1 MLILLGLR
9 LWANVHLENWD
20 WIIGVNLYGVIYG
33 VHFFLKRMIE
43 SGEECH
49 IVNTSSMAGLI
60 SSVEEGLYNV
70 TKYGVVALSESLRQQ
85 MQMLRTKVGVSV
97 LCPGLTRTN
106 IMDNSK
112 NLADEKQ
119 GLYKI
124 PDDIMKL
131 YEPAIENIRRRLDEG
146 LDPDILA
153 QMVMDSIRKNRLYI
167 IPNPDWLQ
175 FVEMRHQTII
185 HDTLE
190 LKEAMQSSGV
200 EFGKNDPRIFTHS
213 NPGFSVAY
221 PGDWTPQGPTPFM
234 NHTFMAVSET
244 WAPNLIVDVT
254 EAPENGLEA
263 SLNGVV
269 KNISTT
275 LGLESRIMTKSQKK
289 LKDGTPAIEGEIEVQ
304 LSHKANQF
312 ILFVLAAIKEGKLI
326 CINLSSFEVAYNDQ
340 MKHKLREI
348 AY

>member
-1 MLILLGLR
+1 MTK
-9 LWANVHLENWD
+9 NT
-20 WIIGVNLYGVIYG
+20 YGVIYG

-60 SSVEEGLYNV
+60 SSSEEGLYNV

-97 LCPGLTRTN
+97 LCPGSTRTN

-153 QMVMDSIRKNRLYI
+153 QMVIDSIRKDRLYI
-167 IPNPDWLQ
+167 IPNADWLQ
-175 FVEMRHQTII
+175 FVEMRNESIK
-185 HDTLE
+185 HDTLA
-190 LKEAMQSSGV
+190 LKETMQTAGV
-200 EFGKNDPRIFTHS
+200 EFGKKDYRVYTHT
-213 NPGFSVAY
+213 NPDFSVTY
-221 PGDWTPQGPTPFM
+221 PGDWIPQEPTPFM
-234 NHTFMAVSET
+234 NYTFMAT
-244 WAPNLIVDVT
+244 
-254 EAPENGLEA
+254 
-263 SLNGVV
+263 
-269 KNISTT
+269 
-275 LGLESRIMTKSQKK
+275 
-289 LKDGTPAIEGEIEVQ
+289 
-304 LSHKANQF
+304 
-312 ILFVLAAIKEGKLI
+312 LI
-326 CINLSSFEVAYNDQ
+326 CNGCEAFT
-340 MKHKLREI
+340 KKR
-348 AY
+348 